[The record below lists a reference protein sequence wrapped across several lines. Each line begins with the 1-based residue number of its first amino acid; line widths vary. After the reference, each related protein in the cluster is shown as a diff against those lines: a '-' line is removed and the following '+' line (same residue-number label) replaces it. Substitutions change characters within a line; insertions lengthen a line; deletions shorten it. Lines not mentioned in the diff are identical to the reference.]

1 MNIFLII
8 YILKAEEC
16 RKELQRGYY
25 TFSVLATFQKLMEV
39 DQELHRGYM
48 NRFLISYVLKA

>member
-48 NRFLISYVLKA
+48 I